1 MAVAAVFVFYE
12 EKFRATMTHEWEE
25 LFVKYTDCVHEFQT
39 ITDYLVFQSG
49 FKLGAGIML
58 EVMAE

>member
-1 MAVAAVFVFYE
+1 
-12 EKFRATMTHEWEE
+12 MTHEWEE